1 MKSTVFFRM
10 AAIALLALAAG
21 CSAPMLAPDL
31 ARLYAPVATQPKT
44 HPLIVIPGIM
54 GSRLYRADGGREVWP
69 GSVWDLMTGNEFAN
83 LALPVPGGEK
93 ISGAPRLPQL
103 RTGGIFNEIAGRD
116 FYGQIIRTL
125 TEAGGY
131 TCVPRE
137 KVSAASDCVL
147 FAWDWR
153 NGMVTASAELDALI
167 QQLRMLRNDP
177 TLKVDIVAH
186 SAGGLLARYFVR
198 FGGVDIL
205 DEIEP
210 RITFDGGRKTR
221 QVVLI
226 GTPNYGSITALQK
239 AITGIGIGFT
249 TMRPETI
256 ATMPGMFQLLP
267 HPDRTWMIDIR
278 GQRIDL
284 DLFDVATWREN
295 RWSIWDPEV
304 RARLH
309 ASFTS
314 KSAADTYLAAFEA
327 HFARQLTRTSR
338 FHRSLSR
345 RVIESPTQY
354 IIFGSACFETPA
366 RCLVEET
373 GGQLH
378 VRLHPRDISH
388 PLPDVPY
395 ESLMLEP
402 GDGSVTKASLLARD
416 SLDPQAARSDFPI
429 AWSMFVCERHQDL
442 PANPTFRDNLLNILL
457 YGVQQATGKPAR
469 ALR

>member
-1 MKSTVFFRM
+1 MLAFRNVLVILM
-10 AAIALLALAAG
+10 LLAGGCSVRQEPNLAA
-21 CSAPMLAPDL
+21 
-31 ARLYAPVATQPKT
+31 LYAPVAAQPKP

-54 GSRLYRADGGREVWP
+54 GSRLYRADTNYEIWP
-69 GSVWDLMTGNEFAN
+69 GSVWNLMAGSEFVS
-83 LALPVPGGEK
+83 LALTIPGSEE
-93 ISGAPRLPQL
+93 IAGAPRLPEL
-103 RTGGIFNEIAGRD
+103 RTGGVFHEIAGRD

-137 KVSAASDCVL
+137 KVTAASDCVL

-153 NGMVTASAELDALI
+153 KGMVTAAAELDALV
-167 QQLRMLRNDP
+167 QRLRTLRNDP

-205 DEIEP
+205 DEDKP
-210 RITFDGGRKTR
+210 RITFEGGRKVR

-239 AITGIGIGFT
+239 AITGIDIGFSS
-249 TMRPETI
+249 MRPETI

-295 RWSIWDPEV
+295 HWSIWDPEV
-304 RARLH
+304 HNRIRAQFVD
-309 ASFTS
+309 A
-314 KSAADTYLAAFEA
+314 SAADAYLAAFEA
-327 HFARQLTRTSR
+327 HFARQLARTAR
-338 FHRSLSR
+338 FHRALSR

-354 IIFGSACFETPA
+354 IIFGSACFETSA
-366 RCLVEET
+366 RCLLEEVD
-373 GGQLH
+373 GQIH
-378 VRLHPRDISH
+378 VWLHPRDIKH
-388 PLPDVPY
+388 PLPGIPY

-416 SLDPQAARSDFPI
+416 SLDPYAAHSDFPI
-429 AWSMFVCERHQDL
+429 AWSMFVCEHHQNL
-442 PANPTFRDNLLNILL
+442 TANATFRDNLLNILL
-457 YGVQQATGKPAR
+457 YGVQQTTGKPGHAY
-469 ALR
+469 